1 MNSPMASARRVKAEQ
16 LMYVLIWLTIFNY
29 AIELQYTTHLK
40 WINIFENDTSVE
52 KT

>member
-1 MNSPMASARRVKAEQ
+1 MNSPMASARRVKPEQ

-40 WINIFENDTSVE
+40 FYFMNKYFWEWH
-52 KT
+52 